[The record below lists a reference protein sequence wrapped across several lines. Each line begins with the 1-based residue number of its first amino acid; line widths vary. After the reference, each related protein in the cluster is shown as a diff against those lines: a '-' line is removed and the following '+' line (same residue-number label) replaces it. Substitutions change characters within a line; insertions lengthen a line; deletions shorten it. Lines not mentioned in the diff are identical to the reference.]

1 MIDIAQKAAR
11 VAGEILMEHFKKL
24 PREAIREKQRN
35 DFLSFVDES
44 SEQAIVS
51 ILNEHFPEYSIL
63 AEEGSGTEQDSEFRW
78 IIDPL
83 DGTTNYI
90 NGLPVFC
97 VSIALQKNGAMI
109 LGVIYDPVHEEMF
122 SAEKGKGAFLN
133 DQALQVSKTKL
144 LSQSFIATG
153 FPFKAKHLL
162 KDYLSAFETIFRDCI
177 GMRRMGSAAI
187 DLAYVAAGRFDG
199 FWELGLSPWD
209 MAAGAII
216 IEEAGGR
223 ISDFWERPDYLKNS
237 YVIASNGLIHK
248 QLMNKVQLPF
258 PKPVNVFQ
266 DKGV

>member
-1 MIDIAQKAAR
+1 MINIAQKAAR

-24 PREAIREKQRN
+24 PREAIRKKQRN
-35 DFLSFVDES
+35 DFLSYVDES

-51 ILNEHFPEYSIL
+51 ILNEHFPGCSIL
-63 AEEGSGTEQDSEFRW
+63 AEEGSGVEQDSEFRW

-90 NGLPVFC
+90 HGLPVFC
-97 VSIALQKNGAMI
+97 ISIALQKNNEII
-109 LGVIYDPVHEEMF
+109 LGVIYDPVHDEMF

-133 DQALQVSKTKL
+133 DQTLQVSKASY
-144 LSQSFIATG
+144 LSESFIATG

-162 KDYLSAFETIFRDCI
+162 KDYLGAFEGIFRECI

-223 ISDFWERPDYLKNS
+223 MSDFWDQSDYLKNS
-237 YVIASNGLIHK
+237 CVLASNGFIHK
-248 QLMNKVQLPF
+248 QLLEKVQEFFKEPINNI
-258 PKPVNVFQ
+258 KN
-266 DKGV
+266 KGV